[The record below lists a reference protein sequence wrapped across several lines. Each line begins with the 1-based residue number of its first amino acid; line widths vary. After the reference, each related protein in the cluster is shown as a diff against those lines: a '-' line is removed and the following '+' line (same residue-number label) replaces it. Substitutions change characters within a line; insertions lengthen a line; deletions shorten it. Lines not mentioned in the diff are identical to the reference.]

1 MTCWKPPTPTPLS
14 SQIPKAGSD
23 NIKERRN
30 PSQLGTDYGAA
41 IYHHKGGT
49 FIENYQAVRS
59 TREIAKSIAYYL
71 EMSDPVNYPP
81 SDRAKT
87 VRAVNDILQGRSD
100 RTVDSLLAETLEDEE
115 NDEILLLDNGTV
127 DLDEVFTTALVLAMD
142 SKHVCSEDCKGLCA
156 TCGADLNEGPCG
168 CKPEIDP
175 RFAALAQLLDKES
188 E

>member
-1 MTCWKPPTPTPLS
+1 MESIRLPARYRCLVQCEIRRMPSFWRGRRRLRWSWCATVAS
-14 SQIPKAGSD
+14 S
-23 NIKERRN
+23 
-30 PSQLGTDYGAA
+30 PS
-41 IYHHKGGT
+41 
-49 FIENYQAVRS
+49 
-59 TREIAKSIAYYL
+59 
-71 EMSDPVNYPP
+71 
-81 SDRAKT
+81 
-87 VRAVNDILQGRSD
+87 
-100 RTVDSLLAETLEDEE
+100 AETLEDEE